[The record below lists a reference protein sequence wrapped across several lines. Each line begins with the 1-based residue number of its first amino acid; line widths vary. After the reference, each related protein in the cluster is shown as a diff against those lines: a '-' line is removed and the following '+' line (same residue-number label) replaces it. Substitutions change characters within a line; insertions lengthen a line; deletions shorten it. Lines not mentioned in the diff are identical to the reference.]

1 MTSFGLGSHDWGM
14 TTPQVEELQ
23 GLYGPFSLT
32 ERVVQRIWSRG
43 DYFSEGLRTVSGRC
57 LRVLE
62 PGRWNFQEG
71 PDFKEARIEIDGEA
85 YTGDVEVHFKPED
98 WFAHGHERNPNF
110 DRVILHVVLQQSSG
124 TSVPCRT
131 SRGDTPETFV
141 LLPLL
146 ERDLEAFAMD
156 EELIDLERVNELIW
170 VEDFL
175 NLNPEERERRL
186 RECAEHR
193 WSQKLAFAKKR
204 LVGSDWA
211 AACHQLS
218 LEVLGYSR
226 NRAPMHRLALE
237 YSLEDFAGDLSV
249 EKIFEESQGKWRLQG
264 LRPANHPK
272 KRLLQ
277 YAAICRHAPDWPERL
292 RRVLS
297 RCSPSVDRSTRAF
310 RRSIG
315 MGALRAAVADEVF
328 GGFLGGTRL
337 DTLICDAI
345 LPLAEAADLSM
356 ASELWQHWYPGDF
369 PPKLTEFL
377 KDSSLVDAENPKSN
391 GRCQGALAL
400 FLNEGATGSPE
411 KAS

>member
-1 MTSFGLGSHDWGM
+1 MM
-14 TTPQVEELQ
+14 TPQVEELQ

-43 DYFSEGLRTVSGRC
+43 DYCSEGLRAVSGRC
-57 LRVLE
+57 LRVLD

-98 WFAHGHERNPNF
+98 WFAHAHDRNPNF

-124 TSVPCRT
+124 ASVVCRT
-131 SRGDTPETFV
+131 SRGDAPEILV

-146 ERDLEAFAMD
+146 ERDLEAYAMD
-156 EELIDLERVNELIW
+156 EALLDLERVNELAW

-175 NLNPEERERRL
+175 GLRPEERERRL
-186 RECAEHR
+186 LEGAGQR
-193 WSQKLAFAKKR
+193 WLQKLAFAEKR
-204 LVGSDWA
+204 LAGSDWA
-211 AACHQLS
+211 AACHQLT

-226 NRAPMHRLALE
+226 NRAPMHRIALE
-237 YSLEDFAGDLSV
+237 NSCEDFAKDLSV
-249 EKIFEESQGKWRLQG
+249 EKIFEGSQGKWRLQG

-277 YAAICRHAPDWPERL
+277 YAAICCRAPDWPERL
-292 RRVLS
+292 RCVLN
-297 RCSPSVDRSTRAF
+297 RCSPSVDRSTRAY
-310 RRSIG
+310 RRSVG
-315 MGALRAAVADEVF
+315 MGALRKAVADEVF
-328 GGFLGGTRL
+328 GSFLGGTRL
-337 DTLICDAI
+337 DTLMCDAI
-345 LPLAEAADLSM
+345 LPLAQAAGVCA

-369 PPKLTEFL
+369 PPKLAGFL
-377 KDSSLVDAENPKSN
+377 KDSGLTDAENPKSN

-400 FLNEGATGSPE
+400 FLNEGSTGLPE
-411 KAS
+411 NEVVTCFR

>member
-1 MTSFGLGSHDWGM
+1 M

-43 DYFSEGLRTVSGRC
+43 DYFGEGLRTVSGRC
-57 LRVLE
+57 LRVLD
-62 PGRWNFQEG
+62 PGRWNLQEG
-71 PDFKEARIEIDGEA
+71 PDFKEARIEIHGKA
-85 YTGDVEVHFKPED
+85 YTGDVEIHFKPED

-110 DRVILHVVLQQSSG
+110 DGVILHVVLRQSSG
-124 TSVPCRT
+124 TSVVCRT
-131 SRGDTPETFV
+131 SRGDAPETLV

-146 ERDLEAFAMD
+146 ERDLEAYAMD
-156 EELIDLERVNELIW
+156 EALLDLERVNELAW

-175 NLNPEERERRL
+175 GLRPEERERRL
-186 RECAEHR
+186 LEGADVR

-204 LVGSDWA
+204 LAGSDWA
-211 AACHQLS
+211 AACHQLT

-226 NRAPMHRLALE
+226 NRAPMHRIALE
-237 YSLEDFAGDLSV
+237 YSLEDFTMDLSV
-249 EKIFEESQGKWRLQG
+249 EAIFENLRGKWRLQG

-277 YAAICRHAPDWPERL
+277 YAAICRRAPDWPERL
-292 RRVLS
+292 RRVLT
-297 RCSPSVDRSTRAF
+297 RCSPDPVGNTRAY
-310 RRSIG
+310 RRSVG
-315 MGALRAAVADEVF
+315 MGALRTAVADEVF

-345 LPLAEAADLSM
+345 LPLAEAADLSA
-356 ASELWQHWYPGDF
+356 ASKLWQHWYPGDF
-369 PPKLTEFL
+369 PPKLTGFL
-377 KDSSLVDAENPKSN
+377 KDTGLTDAENPKSN

-400 FLNEGATGSPE
+400 FLNEGATGT
-411 KAS
+411 